1 MSFWR
6 KHHAAMPTPRHQ
18 QQNANNFRHADHG
31 AATVEADG
39 LFAFV
44 ALASGI
50 PHGAP
55 EHSRNQ
61 QVAAPC
67 DARDDTLPTCAST
80 FFFSRAEL
88 NFLSRTDSGLP
99 AAETPIAAPRMI
111 PSSASAPAPGSAA
124 RKVRSV
130 VRREDIL
137 EELHVAVRLRGEPLF
152 RRQKLQSSMD

>member
-1 MSFWR
+1 MIQHEDPHVSHFV
-6 KHHAAMPTPRHQ
+6 HIVYIPTLTP
-18 QQNANNFRHADHG
+18 
-31 AATVEADG
+31 
-39 LFAFV
+39 
-44 ALASGI
+44 
-50 PHGAP
+50 
-55 EHSRNQ
+55 
-61 QVAAPC
+61 PC
-67 DARDDTLPTCAST
+67 DARDDTLPRCAST

-88 NFLSRTDSGLP
+88 NFLSRTDSGLS

>member
-1 MSFWR
+1 
-6 KHHAAMPTPRHQ
+6 MPTPRHQ

-61 QVAAPC
+61 QAAAPC

-99 AAETPIAAPRMI
+99 AAETP
-111 PSSASAPAPGSAA
+111 SSASTPAPGSAA